1 MSPQKRGDEYP
12 EKEFSS
18 ENGAWADDERFDDDV
33 LDQGNSKVDIS
44 GYPLSKIEAQPG
56 KQRNERLQDVDVLVQ
71 TALMECYNG

>member
-44 GYPLSKIEAQPG
+44 GYPLSTPG
-56 KQRNERLQDVDVLVQ
+56 CGCFGPDGVDGVLQRMND
-71 TALMECYNG
+71 AI